1 LAKNFKRIEKNN
13 CFLLYNSKQKLF
25 KRLVLFG
32 AQFFKYQQESMCVA
46 GVVGMRWRQK
56 RGGSRRGRLLKG
68 HIKGQRFFSNLQ
80 KKNVK
85 RKASETY

>member
-1 LAKNFKRIEKNN
+1 
-13 CFLLYNSKQKLF
+13 
-25 KRLVLFG
+25 
-32 AQFFKYQQESMCVA
+32 MCVA